1 MRKAWMIRPN
11 ARARRWGRRG
21 AAVVEM
27 AVVMPLLVTLL
38 FGIMEFGHR
47 FMVYQ
52 TLIQAAREG
61 CRTAVLGVT
70 DTEVRTRVADYMT
83 AAGLPNYQVTLTH
96 ATDSDHPNEV
106 VTVTV
111 NKADVTLLGNFFG
124 PSMSQGEMSSTCT
137 MRTEKTLS

>member
-1 MRKAWMIRPN
+1 MRMSFMIRNRRPQGWRR
-11 ARARRWGRRG
+11 RA

-61 CRTAVLGVT
+61 CRTAVLQGS
-70 DTEVRTRVADYMT
+70 TEADIRTRVSDYMT
-83 AAGLPNYQVTLTH
+83 AAGLPNHTVTITR
-96 ATDSDHPNEV
+96 ATTADPNE
-106 VTVTV
+106 TVRV
-111 NKADVTLLGNFFG
+111 SVSKADVTLLGTFFG
-124 PSMSQGEMSSTCT
+124 ASMTQGEMSSTCS
-137 MRTEKTLS
+137 MRKEGQV